1 MIIPNPLMLEIAEE
15 LEGGEDIGMDEL
27 LFPSPFTK
35 EEEEWFLEQAKRLGL
50 YGGVDDE

>member
-1 MIIPNPLMLEIAEE
+1 MIIPKPLMLEIAEV
-15 LEGGEDIGMDEL
+15 LEGNEDMEMDEL

-35 EEEEWFLEQAKRLGL
+35 EEEEAKRLGL